1 MPPRHRDFIK
11 IENIRDGALGI
22 SYQRLFGQY
31 LEEAQWVR
39 LVDPYLRTAR
49 QIYNL
54 EEFINLVSTYERCA
68 WLEVV
73 TMYDD
78 NRQLWSRQQLDSIRQ
93 RFFEKGV
100 RVTYHFDPVQ
110 HDRFLETD
118 KHYVI
123 LGRGLDLFYPDSS
136 FASVHERQ
144 RARACKII
152 YIPKNSPALIE
163 TG

>member
-39 LVDPYLRTAR
+39 LVDPYLRTPR
-49 QIYNL
+49 QICNL
-54 EEFINLVSTYERCA
+54 EKFLNLVSIYEGCA

-78 NRQLWSRQQLDSIRQ
+78 NHQQRSRQQLDNIRQ
-93 RFFEKGV
+93 RYFEKGV
-100 RVTYHFDPVQ
+100 RVTYRFDPVQ

-123 LGRGLDLFYPDSS
+123 LGRGLDLFYPNSP
-136 FASVHERQ
+136 FASLHERQ

-152 YIPKNSPALIE
+152 YIPKYSSALIE
-163 TG
+163 AG